1 MEPPSTV
8 LDDYFSRGIALILI
22 LLVYALISG
31 VDYAFRT
38 QNEPSSDKTGGK
50 HLPEALMLFLL
61 LFKIA
66 VIILSSSLLALIYAV
81 PLAFTLMLAAEGAAI
96 HLISGHEKSFLKKC
110 YPLIWFICAIASPL
124 STFIARFSEMG
135 EDEKEDRDAQE
146 FEEMSEIIDEANIQG
161 QEEKKLLK
169 GIAALSNTSVYD
181 IMRPRVEMVSL
192 STSMSSRQVMETAIE
207 CGYSRLPVYD
217 GSPDNIKG
225 FLYIKDLVGY
235 LRDGVSDFQWQR
247 HIRRAYFVPGSKKI
261 NDLLEEFRQKKIHL
275 AMVVDE
281 YGGTDGIVTLEDV
294 LEEIVGEI
302 EDESDKEDSEEIRE
316 QDSK

>member
-135 EDEKEDRDAQE
+135 EDEKEDRDA
-146 FEEMSEIIDEANIQG
+146 
-161 QEEKKLLK
+161 K
-169 GIAALSNTSVYD
+169 GNKSYMKTKSSVTRSFPLENYVDPAGYD
-181 IMRPRVEMVSL
+181 ISEQRDKLV
-192 STSMSSRQVMETAIE
+192 
-207 CGYSRLPVYD
+207 
-217 GSPDNIKG
+217 IK
-225 FLYIKDLVGY
+225 FKKNTQIKN
-235 LRDGVSDFQWQR
+235 
-247 HIRRAYFVPGSKKI
+247 KKTV
-261 NDLLEEFRQKKIHL
+261 NAR
-275 AMVVDE
+275 
-281 YGGTDGIVTLEDV
+281 
-294 LEEIVGEI
+294 
-302 EDESDKEDSEEIRE
+302 KEDYI
-316 QDSK
+316 

>member
-110 YPLIWFICAIASPL
+110 WNKHNFSWQ
-124 STFIARFSEMG
+124 SQARL
-135 EDEKEDRDAQE
+135 AW
-146 FEEMSEIIDEANIQG
+146 A
-161 QEEKKLLK
+161 
-169 GIAALSNTSVYD
+169 
-181 IMRPRVEMVSL
+181 
-192 STSMSSRQVMETAIE
+192 
-207 CGYSRLPVYD
+207 CRLCRR
-217 GSPDNIKG
+217 
-225 FLYIKDLVGY
+225 LYQRADL
-235 LRDGVSDFQWQR
+235 
-247 HIRRAYFVPGSKKI
+247 
-261 NDLLEEFRQKKIHL
+261 
-275 AMVVDE
+275 
-281 YGGTDGIVTLEDV
+281 
-294 LEEIVGEI
+294 
-302 EDESDKEDSEEIRE
+302 
-316 QDSK
+316 